1 MVFSYVCLFVVFD
14 ISFVFCFCFCCCL
27 ANKHI
32 RCLFVCLLMPGFL
45 QRWWWWWL
53 CESSIHYR
61 SFFVTFFWLKKQTTN
76 VSGFCFLLSFLVFCF
91 KRGQLTTKSQT
102 PTRIFDWW
110 THTHKLDGRMN
121 EMAKCFLLLLLL
133 SFKQRLNDIDRN
145 QTLKTKKTKTR
156 AVCLLTLVTQFNLVC
171 GCWTR
176 FTFVLFFFL
185 FFPYVPTTKKQI
197 SSVQGK
203 YYDN

>member
-1 MVFSYVCLFVVFD
+1 
-14 ISFVFCFCFCCCL
+14 
-27 ANKHI
+27 
-32 RCLFVCLLMPGFL
+32 MPGFL
-45 QRWWWWWL
+45 QWWWRWL

-61 SFFVTFFWLKKQTTN
+61 SYFFFVTFFWLKKQTTN

-110 THTHKLDGRMN
+110 TQTGRKDEWNGQMFFI
-121 EMAKCFLLLLLL
+121 AA
-133 SFKQRLNDIDRN
+133 FKRLNDIDRN

-176 FTFVLFFFL
+176 FTFVLFFFCI
-185 FFPYVPTTKKQI
+185 FPTFQQLKNK
-197 SSVQGK
+197 SVQGK